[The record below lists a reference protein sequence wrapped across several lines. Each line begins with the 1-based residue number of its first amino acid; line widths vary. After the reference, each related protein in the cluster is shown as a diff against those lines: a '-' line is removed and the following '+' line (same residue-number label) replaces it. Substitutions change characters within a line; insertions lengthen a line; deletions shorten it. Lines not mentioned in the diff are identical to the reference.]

1 MSVDTDVTTE
11 APVEESTQRLGPL
24 QVGPVPFLIGLAL
37 AVTGPLWRTI
47 ALCPAPAPVV
57 VGGAILAAVAIS
69 ASPLG
74 ASTIVRWIATG
85 IAAALV
91 APFAGIWAA
100 AWTFLAI
107 PLGLWIG
114 LDRRPWRGA
123 SPVPLIG
130 LGFVGGISLAAA
142 LRGRA
147 LFGGPVALGL
157 TVLACVMAWVASR
170 HEARLRRIVDGVIDG
185 IGRVLSAVLF
195 GMLAIITVV
204 LPWCVDRLLFVDP
217 LRQRRTTGSSWV
229 PLDRGDARP
238 AHLWSTTPRNALP
251 GRWARFRSGM
261 SAMILAV
268 AVVAAAAGGAFAWY
282 SNQQRGG
289 LPDWRPEA
297 FAGAE
302 WWPQYQEE
310 MNWAFFNVGR
320 AEYPLRYPGM
330 IDVSSRWVN
339 VRDGERVTWQPPPC
353 DSCPTRTVWMYGG
366 STTLGIG
373 QRDEHTV
380 ASELARAAWAD
391 GVRLNVVNRG
401 ILGELQWEEAQ
412 RFAWDVERQPAPDA
426 VVFLDGFNEIAGAE
440 VRDSFGKGL
449 DGNPVDWS
457 AEATLRD
464 YTDFMKPFRIVPEYF
479 RSTPDGAQV
488 NPRPPVPAAD
498 PETLGNYALE
508 LYDRGRPVA
517 RDAAARHGVEPV
529 WYWQPTRYARPQIE
543 GEPAPA
549 DDLAAFR
556 RQAYATARAGLP
568 ADVVDLTDIFTVED
582 GPLFFDDSHSNERAA
597 AITGQAMWADLAP
610 RLDLGASSAP
620 AGP

>member
-1 MSVDTDVTTE
+1 MSVE
-11 APVEESTQRLGPL
+11 AELAVETGADDEAQRLGPL

-47 ALCPAPAPVV
+47 RLCPAPAPVI
-57 VGGAILAAVAIS
+57 VGGAILAAVAVS
-69 ASPLG
+69 ASTRG
-74 ASTIVRWIATG
+74 ARTIVRWVVTVV
-85 IAAALV
+85 AAAIV

-100 AWTFLAI
+100 AWTVLTI
-107 PLGLWIG
+107 PLGLWVG
-114 LDRRPWRGA
+114 LDRRPWRRA
-123 SPVPLIG
+123 DPVPLIG
-130 LGFVGGISLAAA
+130 LGFVAGLSLAAA

-170 HEARLRRIVDGVIDG
+170 HEQRLRRIVDAVIDG
-185 IGRVLSAVLF
+185 IGRILTAMLF
-195 GMLAIITVV
+195 GALALVTVV
-204 LPWCVDRLLFVDP
+204 LPWCVDRVLFVDP
-217 LRQRRTTGSSWV
+217 LRQRRTSGSSWV
-229 PLDRGDARP
+229 PLDRNDARP
-238 AHLWSTTPRNALP
+238 THLWSTTPRNALP
-251 GRWARFRSGM
+251 GRWARFRSGL
-261 SAMILAV
+261 SAVVLTV
-268 AVVAAAAGGAFAWY
+268 AVVAVAAGGAFAWF
-282 SNQQRGG
+282 SHQRGG
-289 LPDWRPEA
+289 GLPEWRPAA
-297 FAGAE
+297 FADAE
-302 WWPQYQEE
+302 WWPEYQEE

-339 VRDGERVTWQPPPC
+339 VRNGERATWQPPPC
-353 DSCPTRTVWMYGG
+353 DTCPTRTVWMYGG

-412 RFAWDVERQPAPDA
+412 RFAWDVEREPAPDA

-464 YTDFMKPFRIVPEYF
+464 YTDFMKPFRIIPEF
-479 RSTPDGAQV
+479 LRSTPDGAQV
-488 NPRPPVPAAD
+488 HPRPSVPAAD
-498 PETLGNYALE
+498 PETLGNYATE

-556 RQAYATARAGLP
+556 RQAYATARASLP
-568 ADVVDLTDIFTVED
+568 AGVVDLTDIFTIDD

-610 RLDLGASSAP
+610 RLDLGATVPP